1 MAPGSFCIRTTFF
14 LKFRKTLASHVEMTL
29 ASGQVCQR
37 VNCTC
42 SHFKRYGVNYAKEFD
57 GNTPHIKQSL
67 LCAKCFLA
75 FASGDWSYTKQG
87 NHKTQHIQ
95 ERSYTRHVI
104 YQTCHIQDSSY
115 TRQVIYKT
123 GHIENRSYTR
133 HNIYTK
139 SHIQDRS
146 YTRQIIYKT
155 GHIQDRS
162 YTMCWCHRRH
172 LRISRHVVLNVC
184 YPNWLAVRGELAH
197 LELSKDPKKPYQCKC
212 NNKAMSAGSVR
223 SHFLNAKAHSA
234 DKKYFS
240 GIGVCIS
247 MHFEL

>member
-146 YTRQIIYKT
+146 YTRQIIYNVLVSSKT
-155 GHIQDRS
+155 FADLSPCGFE
-162 YTMCWCHRRH
+162 C
-172 LRISRHVVLNVC
+172 VVSQ
-184 YPNWLAVRGELAH
+184 LACCPRGACAPGALKGPQET
-197 LELSKDPKKPYQCKC
+197 
-212 NNKAMSAGSVR
+212 
-223 SHFLNAKAHSA
+223 
-234 DKKYFS
+234 
-240 GIGVCIS
+240 IS
-247 MHFEL
+247 MQV